1 MITLQLDFEI
11 TPELIGIYQDATKS
25 AFIGYDKP
33 LSLEEATQK
42 MHQYAS
48 TKRYGKFERLAIMK
62 IWKGDELVGFS
73 LPRKIAD
80 FEYRSFKIEDTN
92 LDWYRL
98 GTIYIVDKHRGQ
110 GINSKVVELFKDKYL
125 NIVWQCEQENI
136 SSSKAA
142 LNAGLQYSHHIY
154 FKDSNL
160 WSFDSDHEFV
170 YGYAIFKSSG
180 VNNGA
185 G

>member
-11 TPELIGIYQDATKS
+11 TPELIRIYHEATKS
-25 AFIGYDKP
+25 AFIGYDEP

-73 LPRKIAD
+73 LPRKIGD
-80 FEYRSFKIEDTN
+80 FEYRSFKIEDTD

-98 GTIYIVDKHRGQ
+98 GTIYIIDKCRGQ
-110 GINSKVVELFKDKYL
+110 GISSKVVELFKDKYPNL
-125 NIVWQCEQENI
+125 IWQCEQENI
-136 SSSKAA
+136 SSCKAA
-142 LNAGLQYSHHIY
+142 ENAGLLYSHHIY
-154 FKDSNL
+154 FKDSSH
-160 WSFDSDHEFV
+160 WSFDCDHEFV
-170 YGYAIFKSSG
+170 YGYAVFKTK
-180 VNNGA
+180 
-185 G
+185 